1 MISIGL
7 LLKTI
12 FPCLADKKEDYQR
25 TYHYLRALELLK
37 EDKNEEAIA
46 SLKKEIADH
55 KDNGYAYVWLASVLN
70 QEERIGE
77 ALINV
82 NKAMKYL
89 GKKDDMYEFCYYLR
103 SKIYGRLGETQKAL
117 DDLNTSVSLFPQSAS
132 AYENRADY
140 YLDQDNFDLAN
151 RDFLKMI
158 ELDPGN
164 IYGYMGCGICL
175 RCMERYKEAVEKF
188 DYVLKLSSSHSR
200 AYAQRAY
207 CYYLLQKYTEAAADN
222 VKALD
227 IDGDDMAFD
236 NLKQLADSA
245 FDVIDFKLKVQQM
258 LQPNNY
264 YWPYCRGMIYEY
276 TEKYKEAIPLYA
288 ECKNI
293 KFNPMVMRRISACHY
308 QLGHFAEALEANR
321 EGLDADSTIYNLI
334 MDKALYLDELG
345 RSKEAIAEYTHAI
358 ELAPDNAH
366 GYQMRGWVK
375 EHTGD
380 TIGAIEDYSMA
391 IMTDPDLIYVRYSR
405 GKLYQKSGHQE
416 LAKKDFE
423 FVVSTDVDST
433 DYQAAFYAWF
443 YLGDT
448 EKAKT
453 AMDCY
458 LKDDSK
464 ETYYEAA
471 CLYALMDEKNTAL
484 KYLQI
489 SLEKG
494 FSRFFHIG
502 RDADLDNLRSMPE
515 FQELMDRFNPIRAN
529 PTAIVNYETVPD
541 SLVEKVVEI
550 GFSHEGGVTKV
561 KCTIN
566 DLPLHFIFDTGASD
580 VSISTVEATF
590 MLKNGYLS
598 EKDIAGTQNYIT
610 ADGSISEGTVINLRK
625 VNLGSLELD
634 NVKASVIKNQK
645 APLLLGQSVLQRLG
659 KIEIDNSRK
668 TLKVTH
674 KVKRAM
680 N

>member
-12 FPCLADKKEDYQR
+12 FPCLADKKEDYQS
-25 TYHYLRALELLK
+25 TYHFQRALELLK
-37 EDKNEEAIA
+37 EDKHEEAIA
-46 SLKKEIADH
+46 SLKKELADH
-55 KDNGYAYVWLASVLN
+55 KDNGYAYVWLASIQN
-70 QEERIGE
+70 QEEETGE
-77 ALINV
+77 ALMNV

-103 SKIYGRLGETQKAL
+103 SKIYTKLGENQKAL
-117 DDLNTSVSLFPQSAS
+117 DDLNTSVSLFPKSAS
-132 AYENRADY
+132 AYENRAGY
-140 YLDQDNFDLAN
+140 YLNLDDFDLAN
-151 RDFLKMI
+151 RDFLTMI

-164 IYGYMGCGICL
+164 IYGYMGSGICL
-175 RCMERYKEAVEKF
+175 RCLMRHEEAIAKF
-188 DYVLKLSSSHSR
+188 DYVLKLSPSHSR

-207 CYYLLQKYTEAAADN
+207 CYCLLKKYTEAAADN

-236 NLKQLADSA
+236 NLKSLADSA
-245 FDVIDFKLKVQQM
+245 FEVIDFKLKVHQM

-264 YWPYCRGMIYEY
+264 YWPYCRGMIHEY
-276 TEKYKEAIPLYA
+276 KEKYKEAILLYE

-293 KFNPMVMRRISACHY
+293 KFNPMVMRRISACQY
-308 QLGHFAEALEANR
+308 QLGHFAEALQANQ

-345 RSKEAIAEYTHAI
+345 RSEEAIAEYTHAI
-358 ELAPDNAH
+358 ELAPDNAY

-380 TIGAIEDYSMA
+380 TVGAIEDYSMA

-405 GKLYQKSGHQE
+405 GKLYLKTGQQE

-423 FVVSTDVDST
+423 FVVSTDTDSS

-443 YLGDT
+443 YLGDL
-448 EKAKT
+448 EKAKA
-453 AMDCY
+453 AMDCF

-464 ETYYEAA
+464 ENYYEAA
-471 CLYALMDEKNTAL
+471 CLYALMDEKDTAI
-484 KYLQI
+484 KYLQ
-489 SLEKG
+489 SALEKG
-494 FSRFFHIG
+494 FVRFYHMR
-502 RDADLDNLRSMPE
+502 RDTDLNNLRSMPE
-515 FQELMDRFNPIRAN
+515 FQDLMDRFNPTSADRS
-529 PTAIVNYETVPD
+529 AIESQEVVPD
-541 SLVEKVVEI
+541 SLAEKVEEI
-550 GFSHEGGVTKV
+550 SFSHEGGVTKV
-561 KCTIN
+561 KCSIN

-580 VSISTVEATF
+580 VSISSVEATF

-598 EKDIAGTQNYIT
+598 SKDIAGTQNYLT
-610 ADGSISEGTVINLRK
+610 ADGSITEGTVINLRK

-659 KIEIDNSRK
+659 KIEIDNSRMM
-668 TLKVTH
+668 LKVTH
-674 KVKRAM
+674 KVKRADD
-680 N
+680 